1 MVVDNM
7 PESKDFG
14 ESAEAVSKSQ
24 RRRDALA
31 QKALAARLIELGRAD
46 LARLPL
52 DDELRA
58 AIAEARRIHARIA
71 RKRQLQYVAKLLRN
85 GDSEA
90 ILAGLQAIEGDARQL
105 TARHHRAEAW
115 RERLL
120 ADGDAAVGELM
131 RTRPGTDAQVLRQ
144 LLRKARQEAAQEK
157 PLAAAR
163 ALFRMLR
170 EMDESEPLP
179 P

>member
-1 MVVDNM
+1 MVIDNM

-14 ESAEAVSKSQ
+14 ESAQPVSKSQ

-31 QKALAARLIELGRAD
+31 LKTLAARLIELGRAD
-46 LARLPL
+46 LSRLPL
-52 DDELRA
+52 DEELRS

-71 RKRQLQYVAKLLRN
+71 RKRQVQYVAKLLRN
-85 GDSEA
+85 GDPDA
-90 ILAGLQAIEGDARQL
+90 IVAGLQAIEGDARQL

-120 ADGDAAVGELM
+120 AGGDTAIGELIQA
-131 RTRPGTDAQVLRQ
+131 RPATDAQVLRQ
-144 LLRKARQEAAQEK
+144 LLRKARQEAAQDR
-157 PLAAAR
+157 PPAAAR
-163 ALFRMLR
+163 ALFRRLR
-170 EMDESEPLP
+170 DMDEIEPLP